1 MKLQDKQLL
10 ATKEII
16 SSGVAVSPND
26 RYLYVSSWIYMYQF
40 DLWASNIAASKDT
53 VAVYG
58 NVLSGTK
65 PPFWGYIQSA
75 LDGKIYS
82 HSNNVSYMDVINN
95 PNIGGV
101 GCNVVQRGLDVFFVE
116 GHFLPNMPH
125 YRTPKL
131 SGSACD
137 TLTSIARIESKE
149 DVLIYPNPASTSIS
163 IAASSTIE
171 QVVVLRP

>member
-1 MKLQDKQLL
+1 
-10 ATKEII
+10 
-16 SSGVAVSPND
+16 
-26 RYLYVSSWIYMYQF
+26 MYQF

-53 VAVYG
+53 VAVYD

-65 PPFWGYIQSA
+65 PTFFGYIQSA
-75 LDGKIYS
+75 PDGKIYS
-82 HSNNVSYMDVINN
+82 HSDNVSYMHVINN
-95 PNIGGV
+95 PNIGGI
-101 GCNVVQRGLDVFFVE
+101 GCNVVQRGLDVFFE
-116 GHFLPNMPH
+116 QGHFLPNMPH

-171 QVVVLRP
+171 QVVVL